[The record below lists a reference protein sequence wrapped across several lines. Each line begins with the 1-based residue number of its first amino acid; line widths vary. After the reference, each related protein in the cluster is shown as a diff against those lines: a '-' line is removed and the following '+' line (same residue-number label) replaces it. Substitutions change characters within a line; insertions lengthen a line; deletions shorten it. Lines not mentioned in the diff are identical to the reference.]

1 MGMFD
6 DAWKDSVKDT
16 TPLSDVDIVK
26 KDMKELTK
34 AYYESLKRIKEL
46 KEQDYNMNEGLNEI
60 KTILI
65 EVKSML
71 EKKDKK

>member
-1 MGMFD
+1 MFD
-6 DAWKDSVKDT
+6 DAWRESVKDT

-26 KDMKELTK
+26 IDNKELTK
-34 AYYESLKRIKEL
+34 EYYESLKRIKEL
-46 KEQDYNMNEGLNEI
+46 KEKDYDLNEELNEI

-71 EKKDKK
+71 EKKR

>member
-6 DAWKDSVKDT
+6 DAWRESVKDT

-26 KDMKELTK
+26 IDNKELTK

-46 KEQDYNMNEGLNEI
+46 KEKDYDLNEELNEI

-71 EKKDKK
+71 EKKL